1 MDLNK
6 HQKLNDLGVVVWQKR
21 HKGEDREISEQIYLI
36 DNKYIFIFTK
46 IWIP

>member
-21 HKGEDREISEQIYLI
+21 HKGEDREISEQIYVI
-36 DNKYIFIFTK
+36 DYQISFEL
-46 IWIP
+46 